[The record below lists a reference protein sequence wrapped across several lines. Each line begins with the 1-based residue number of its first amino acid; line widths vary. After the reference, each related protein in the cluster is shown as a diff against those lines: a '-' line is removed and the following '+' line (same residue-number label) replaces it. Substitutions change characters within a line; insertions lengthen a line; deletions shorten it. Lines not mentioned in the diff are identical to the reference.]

1 MSTKHKQR
9 IGVLTT
15 WVRRLPTV
23 QAAAQGSDHRGDET
37 ANGTHAAQANSAAQ
51 GNGAA
56 NGAANGGL
64 AEGDVVADEGQA
76 TAGQAAGYVDPAG
89 YTIGQCW

>member
-56 NGAANGGL
+56 NGGL
-64 AEGDVVADEGQA
+64 VEGDVVADEGQA
-76 TAGQAAGYVDPAG
+76 TAGQAAGYADPAG